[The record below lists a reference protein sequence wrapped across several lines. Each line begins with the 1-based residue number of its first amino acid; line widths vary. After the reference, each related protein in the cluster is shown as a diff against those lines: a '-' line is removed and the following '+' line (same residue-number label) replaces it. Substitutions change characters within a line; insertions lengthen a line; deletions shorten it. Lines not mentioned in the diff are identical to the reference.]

1 MRLLF
6 LVLIG
11 LSTSSIQADQSEK
24 VSLLQPGTK
33 APTFSLPTIDGDRV
47 SLRTFCGDTLNK
59 PLINPFHHIVI
70 LSFWATYCEPCKKEI
85 PELMNLAQNHSND
98 SVKIFCIS
106 IDKEGASKVSPVVAE
121 RKYTLPIL
129 LDPYCKTAQ
138 RYGVTSLPA
147 LFVVGPLGDIYYSSS
162 GYYEDEPVD
171 KKIDSIISQIR
182 LKMNTSD
189 PMVSLVNTNKTDSL
203 SPEKQVKLV
212 AGSKWISPKLRWEA
226 IVKVECGIPVV
237 SIADSLGVQPD
248 EIRKWF
254 TELKKAATVL
264 WDSTKS
270 Q

>member
-1 MRLLF
+1 MFQFF
-6 LVLIG
+6 LILIG
-11 LSTSSIQADQSEK
+11 FCVGCIQADQSEK
-24 VSLLQPGTK
+24 VTLLQPGTK

-59 PLINPFHHIVI
+59 PHINPFRHIVV

-85 PELMNLAQNHSND
+85 PELMNLAQNHTSD
-98 SVKIFCIS
+98 SIKIFCIS
-106 IDKEGASKVSPVVAE
+106 IDKEGASKVGPTVAE
-121 RKYTLPIL
+121 RKYTLPVL
-129 LDPYCKTAQ
+129 LDPYCKTAE

-147 LFVVGPLGDIYYSSS
+147 LFVISPLGDIFYSSS
-162 GYYEDEPVD
+162 GYNENEPVD

-182 LKMNTSD
+182 VKTINSD
-189 PMVSLVNTNKTDSL
+189 TAVSLVNTNNKDSI
-203 SPEKQVKLV
+203 SSGQNDNRATV
-212 AGSKWISPKLRWEA
+212 SKWISPKTRWEA
-226 IVKVECGIPVV
+226 IVNVECGIPVA
-237 SIADSLGVQPD
+237 SIADSLGINQD